1 MHFCRNAKKYYTKD
15 GRTANAKPTGSIP
28 ASTNSQ
34 KKPARKP
41 KGKAKSKPSK
51 ASRGILG
58 RKGVRTKLLHTD
70 RLLIGFH

>member
-51 ASRGILG
+51 VN
-58 RKGVRTKLLHTD
+58 K
-70 RLLIGFH
+70 